1 MNTESTRR
9 DRRTGDPV
17 FESAVRRAFG
27 HRRRR
32 PSHLATGQPQRGEA
46 ADHTSAAQP
55 TSGATGAPQPLR
67 RWSVAELIARA
78 AARSP
83 RMA

>member
-1 MNTESTRR
+1 MDTESTRPHR
-9 DRRTGDPV
+9 RAGDRV

-32 PSHLATGQPQRGEA
+32 PSNLATGQPQRGHV

-78 AARSP
+78 SAGSP
-83 RMA
+83 RTA